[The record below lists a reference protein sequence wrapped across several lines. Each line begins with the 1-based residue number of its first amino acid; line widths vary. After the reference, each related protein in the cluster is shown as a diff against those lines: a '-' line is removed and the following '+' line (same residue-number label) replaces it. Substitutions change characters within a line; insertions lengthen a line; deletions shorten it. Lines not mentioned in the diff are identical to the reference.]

1 MPQLG
6 LASRERD
13 KLSWVTAFRPECH
26 LVSARR
32 MKPFSFQTPR
42 AQLLGNA
49 AAAACFFSSGFLAL
63 VYEICWIRKASL
75 VFGAASFAMGTVLGV
90 FFAGLAIG
98 SYVSGRYAQRSS
110 RPLASYAVIEILIS
124 IAAITSPIAFGAA
137 DHALG
142 WLYPSVG
149 DHFWALCTVRL
160 LIVAALLLPPA
171 VLMGTTLPLFCQHF
185 AGSLESVQ
193 RRVGLLYGI
202 NTFGAAIGCA
212 ICGFLLIPTLGADVT
227 LRLGGLSNL
236 VVAAAAWLVDR
247 SGRAAKVG
255 VRHTPYCHELEA
267 TPRASGSTR
276 CRALAPIF
284 FVMGFVALANEIIWA
299 RFLSLLT
306 HNTVYTYTLTLT
318 VILSGIV
325 IGSILAATPLFHTIS
340 PAATLG
346 GVQVAAAIVV
356 LGTLSLPVEVWQGW
370 SSPEGMTWQLCLVAM
385 IMLPSSVLSG
395 IAFPLA
401 ARLVTRRPDETAAR
415 VGWLAAVNTFGGL
428 VGSFIVGF
436 GTLHVMG
443 LHATVLMTTAA
454 SVLVGLIAWWRI
466 DEHLSKRAKWSL
478 SVIACGIWV
487 LIPLASSSQIPADFL
502 AAHGELVEVREGLS
516 GHVAVVR
523 GEEGQLRLEVDRL
536 WQGENRHTHQVLAA
550 HLPMA
555 LHDKPRRI
563 LVIGLGP
570 GQTASRFLMYPV
582 ERLDCVDIENE
593 LLTLLPKYFGG
604 SWLRDPRVR
613 CIVED
618 GRNYLWHTNR
628 QYDVI
633 SIEVGQAFRPGVAA
647 FYTHDFYE
655 RAKTKLSSDGLLT
668 QFVSLEFFNREELRT
683 VIGTFADVFS
693 DCALFHNRS
702 ELLLVGKRDGKLAL
716 RSERVD
722 ELMENVQVRR
732 DLNFSYWGA
741 ADARLCQ
748 PHMFVANF
756 LAGSRELKRFSAG
769 ARIARD
775 GVPWL
780 EFATSS
786 HRTPEIQLAKTELE
800 RHLTPLEEFFE
811 SDGPQDYQQIAAIR
825 QRNLD
830 NLLSEEYIWQA
841 RQRLQDGDADRAITL
856 LQQALRWNQD
866 HVGARVLLGDA
877 LASRGR
883 YEAASDELRAALAT
897 NPGLTFV
904 EERLKAL
911 PSAPLNIDAPRSAF

>member
-1 MPQLG
+1 
-6 LASRERD
+6 
-13 KLSWVTAFRPECH
+13 
-26 LVSARR
+26 
-32 MKPFSFQTPR
+32 MKPLSFETPKS
-42 AQLLGNA
+42 QILGNA

-98 SYVSGRYAQRSS
+98 SYLSGRYAQRMS
-110 RPLASYAVIEILIS
+110 RPLACYAVIEVLIG
-124 IAAITSPIAFGAA
+124 IAAITSPIAFGVA
-137 DHALG
+137 DQALG

-149 DHFWALCTVRL
+149 DHFWALSAVRL
-160 LIVAALLLPPA
+160 VIVAALLLPPA
-171 VLMGTTLPLFCQHF
+171 VLMGATLPLFCQHF

-193 RRVGLLYGI
+193 RRVGLLYGV

-212 ICGFLLIPTLGADVT
+212 TCGFVLIPTLGADVT

-247 SGRAAKVG
+247 SGRAAKFG
-255 VRHTPYCHELEA
+255 VRHTPYSHEQEV
-267 TPRASGSTR
+267 TPKASDSTS

-306 HNTVYTYTLTLT
+306 YNTVYTYTLTLT

-325 IGSILAATPLFHTIS
+325 IGSILAAMPLLHTVS

-346 GVQVAAAIVV
+346 GVQVAAAIMV

-370 SSPEGMTWQLCLVAM
+370 SSPEGMTWQLFLVAM

-401 ARLVTRRPDETAAR
+401 ARLITRRPDDMAAR
-415 VGWLAAVNTFGGL
+415 VGWLAAVNMFGGL
-428 VGSFIVGF
+428 VGSFVVGF

-443 LHATVLMTTAA
+443 LHATVLMTTAF
-454 SVLVGLIAWWRI
+454 SVLVGLVAWWRI

-478 SVIACGIWV
+478 SVIACGLWV
-487 LIPLASSSQIPADFL
+487 LIPLASPSRIPADFL

-516 GHVAVVR
+516 GHVTVVR

-604 SWLRDPRVR
+604 KWLRDARVR

-618 GRNYLWHTNR
+618 GRNYLWHTDR

-647 FYTHDFYE
+647 FYTRDFYE
-655 RAKTKLSSDGLLT
+655 RAKTKLGSDGLLT
-668 QFVSLEFFNREELRT
+668 QFVSLEFFNHEELRT
-683 VIGTFADVFS
+683 VIGTFAEVFS
-693 DCALFHNRS
+693 ECALFHNRT
-702 ELLLVGKRDGKLAL
+702 ELLLVGKRDGDIVL
-716 RSERVD
+716 RPERIS
-722 ELMENVQVRR
+722 ELMENDQVRR
-732 DLNFSYWGA
+732 DLDFSYWGA
-741 ADARLCQ
+741 ADYRICQ
-748 PHMFVANF
+748 PHVFAANF
-756 LAGSRELKRFSAG
+756 LAASRDLKRFSAG

-775 GVPWL
+775 GDPWL

-800 RHLTPLEEFFE
+800 RHLTPLAEFVDP
-811 SDGPQDYQQIAAIR
+811 DGPQDYQQIAVIR

-841 RQRLQDGDADRAITL
+841 RQCLQDGDADRAITL

-883 YEAASDELRAALAT
+883 YEAASEELRAALAT
-897 NPGLTFV
+897 NPGFSLIV
-904 EERLKAL
+904 NRLEAITAIQIRN
-911 PSAPLNIDAPRSAF
+911 SAPADGKTEKSHSIGVTSPLRTK